1 MFQSLSNR
9 GWNGSLRRAGIAV
22 ALIGSAASTA
32 LAGSQF
38 QDGWRS
44 FRDSTIQDYGY
55 DWATV
60 GHARNADWVGPGLGS
75 AIVRVGGVDY
85 RYRIAKTEVTN
96 RQWYEFVLAYAPYV
110 SPQFSGS
117 SQFTGTGV
125 GLSGGGGYS
134 LPASTADHAAQVGW
148 RFAARYVNWLHNGKV
163 NEAWAFES
171 GVYDTATFNI
181 PGGTGISDQRER
193 SEGARYFLP
202 TRDEWAKAVH
212 FDPNR
217 YGEGQEGYWFYPYS
231 TNTMPVAGA
240 PGTPG
245 AQTNAGTL
253 VNVPIMSYPNA
264 TTPWDL
270 FDASGSVFEWLETI
284 SPSQLGRYSGSSD
297 SGFDQ
302 QVYDAINLW
311 QRWSPPSLVGI
322 RLASVIPAP
331 GASLVALA
339 AGFGFRLRRH
349 RTCGD
354 LRSR

>member
-1 MFQSLSNR
+1 MTIVIRSF
-9 GWNGSLRRAGIAV
+9 I
-22 ALIGSAASTA
+22 AASAGALFSSGA

-55 DWATV
+55 EWATV

-134 LPASTADHAAQVGW
+134 LPASTAEHAAQVGW

-171 GVYDTATFNI
+171 GVYDAATFG
-181 PGGTGISDQRER
+181 PPSGGPITDQRER

-217 YGEGQEGYWFYPYS
+217 YGEGQAGYWLYPYS
-231 TNTMPVAGA
+231 ADTMPVAGA

-245 AQTNAGTL
+245 AQTNRGTL
-253 VNVPIMSYPNA
+253 VHVPVMSYPNA
-264 TTPWDL
+264 TTPWGL
-270 FDASGSVFEWLETI
+270 FDASGSAFEWLETI
-284 SPSQLGRYSGSSD
+284 NASQGGRYGASSD
-297 SGFDQ
+297 KGEFFIDLDRIQ
-302 QVYDAINLW
+302 EWTQ
-311 QRWSPPSLVGI
+311 WSPTNLVGI
-322 RLASVIPAP
+322 RLASVVPAP

-339 AGFGFRLRRH
+339 AGAILRR
-349 RTCGD
+349 RRP
-354 LRSR
+354 L